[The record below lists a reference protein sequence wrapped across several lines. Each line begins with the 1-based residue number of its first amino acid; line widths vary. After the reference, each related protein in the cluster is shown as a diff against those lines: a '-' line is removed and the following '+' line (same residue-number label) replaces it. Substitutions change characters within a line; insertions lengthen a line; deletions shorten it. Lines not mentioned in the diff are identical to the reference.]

1 MSGRST
7 TSFLVAVLVAACLL
21 SGARGGVSLAAEKH
35 APATGPESIS
45 SLQQF
50 FKGQESKTSAPAI
63 DFEVV
68 GGFADIKTGSEES
81 SGRYFLAASHITRLT
96 GDIYRL
102 DMAFSKKLEKDIID
116 FSPAYYFT
124 ENRTYFFWY
133 NNGERIVFKI
143 GSSQV
148 ALPLARKEIMR
159 VEIQSLDTYSV
170 DRQKL
175 LRDLV
180 FGDASTSVTLQIRFK

>member
-1 MSGRST
+1 MPSPDAA
-7 TSFLVAVLVAACLL
+7 LAACLIL
-21 SGARGGVSLAAEKH
+21 LAALLAAS
-35 APATGPESIS
+35 APAFAAAASGSDPIA

-50 FKGQESKTSAPAI
+50 FKGQEGKSSAPAI

-68 GGFADIKTGSEES
+68 GGFADIATGSTDS

-102 DMAFSKKLEKDIID
+102 DMAFSKKLEQDIMD

-124 ENRTYFFWY
+124 ENRSYYFWY
-133 NNGERIVFKI
+133 NNGDRIVIKI
-143 GSSQV
+143 GASQATIPV
-148 ALPLARKEIMR
+148 ARKEITR
-159 VEIQSLDTYSV
+159 VDIQSMDTYSV

-175 LRDLV
+175 FKDLTFV
-180 FGDASTSVTLQIRFK
+180 DGNTAISLQIRFK

>member
-1 MSGRST
+1 MGRRIPGCGKT
-7 TSFLVAVLVAACLL
+7 C
-21 SGARGGVSLAAEKH
+21 
-35 APATGPESIS
+35 PATGPESIA

-50 FKGQESKTSAPAI
+50 FKGQESKISAPAI

-68 GGFADIKTGSEES
+68 GGFADIKTGSEKVPAAI
-81 SGRYFLAASHITRLT
+81 FLAASHITRLT

-102 DMAFSKKLEKDIID
+102 DMAFSKKLEQDIID
-116 FSPAYYFT
+116 FSPTYYFT

-143 GSSQV
+143 GSSQ
-148 ALPLARKEIMR
+148 AAIPLARKEIMR
-159 VEIQSLDTYSV
+159 VDIQSLETYSV

-180 FGDASTSVTLQIRFK
+180 FGDASTAVTLQIRFK